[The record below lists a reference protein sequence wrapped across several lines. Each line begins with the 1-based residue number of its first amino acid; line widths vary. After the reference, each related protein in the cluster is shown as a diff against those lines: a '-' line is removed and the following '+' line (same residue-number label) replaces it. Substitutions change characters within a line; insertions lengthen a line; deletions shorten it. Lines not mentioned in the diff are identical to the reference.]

1 MANSHERR
9 KSIEERNS
17 MIDASDT
24 SEDVN
29 SFFHFDIKAGIMND
43 LVFNNRA
50 ILTNEELWG
59 TIQESLFSILKSNA
73 AVILYQMGLEY
84 GIAVGSRARES
95 RQDIHAA
102 VKFLEIYGFLAGWGK
117 FSTSPISL
125 SMGQLSQDVTVTVE
139 NNFFAVSKHRKNEGP
154 RCFMIAGL
162 LAGITEGLLGEGY
175 NCVETMCMAAGA
187 KQCEFLITRRK

>member
-1 MANSHERR
+1 MANSHERK
-9 KSIEERNS
+9 KSVEERNS
-17 MIDASDT
+17 MIDTSDT

-29 SFFHFDIKAGIMND
+29 SFFHFDIKAGRMSD

-125 SMGQLSQDVTVTVE
+125 SMGQLSQDVTVTVD
-139 NNFFAVSKHRKNEGP
+139 NNFFAMSKHRKTEGP

>member
-1 MANSHERR
+1 MVNSHERR
-9 KSIEERNS
+9 KNVKESNP
-17 MIDASDT
+17 MIDTSDT

-29 SFFHFDIKAGIMND
+29 SFFHFDIKAGRMSD

-117 FSTSPISL
+117 FST
-125 SMGQLSQDVTVTVE
+125 
-139 NNFFAVSKHRKNEGP
+139 
-154 RCFMIAGL
+154 CL
-162 LAGITEGLLGEGY
+162 LYTSD
-175 NCVETMCMAAGA
+175 AAD
-187 KQCEFLITRRK
+187 E